1 MIALSAILFILSFVV
16 FIIIPIYCVSRRNRI
31 CTRQAEINRNA
42 DNALQNAAFTI
53 SKKFYL
59 NDFSTFDRLNDFK
72 KFIAADSENKKICI
86 VDYENNKLF
95 LLDFVDILDYE
106 IYENGDKVSTGASV
120 NGYFAGAFGVT
131 TTESCKELRLIIRL
145 KRIDAPHVTYDIISD
160 TNFNSGANKTEK
172 IYKQCI
178 STLQEVVSFLE
189 IIKHENSIIN
199 EA

>member
-1 MIALSAILFILSFVV
+1 MIALTLILVGLTVVV

-31 CTRQAEINRNA
+31 CARQAEINRNT
-42 DNALQNAAFTI
+42 DNALQNAAFTV

-59 NDFSTFDRLNDFK
+59 NDFNTFDRLNDFK
-72 KFIAADSENKKICI
+72 KFIAADSENKKICL

-95 LLDFVDILDYE
+95 LLDFADILDYE

-120 NGYFAGAFGVT
+120 NGYFTGVFGVT
-131 TTESCKELRLIIRL
+131 TTDSCKELRLIIRL
-145 KRIDAPHVTYDIISD
+145 KRVDAPHVTYDIVSD
-160 TNFNSGANKTEK
+160 TNFNSGVKKPEK

-178 STLQEVVSFLE
+178 ATLQEVVSFLE
-189 IIKHENSIIN
+189 VIKHENSLPH